1 MRVVIAIAVILLSTG
16 QLWSQNVE
24 SFGLIVGLN
33 SPITID
39 EGLQKDPR
47 YFGQFTLRASP
58 IGFSYGI
65 DKLGYGYLITP
76 SYLQIGQKYNIKN
89 TIGGEIGTRD
99 IQMDYISVTI
109 ALKLHINDLAFFRL
123 SAVAAL
129 NFNYLVSGKE
139 IVSYSSAKVRFP
151 SGVSVPT
158 TPGYIVAYDGV
169 FVPDVDNEVYVS
181 TDKFNAFQLFAG
193 LGLHSDF
200 DLNDNW
206 SLNFDGRINF
216 GIFDPRQTSYIDQ
229 LKKPSGGPD
238 INNLPGA
245 PDLYGQRR
253 EVYLSV
259 NFGLSYIIQSQAKQK
274 IKKTTIKDRSGN
286 KGMPKSRNKKP
297 R

>member
-1 MRVVIAIAVILLSTG
+1 MRAVIAIAVFLLPTG
-16 QLWSQNVE
+16 CVWCQTVE
-24 SFGLIVGLN
+24 SFGLLVGLN
-33 SPITID
+33 SPVTID

-76 SYLQIGQKYNIKN
+76 TYLQIGQKYIIKN
-89 TIGGEIGTRD
+89 TIGGEIGIRD
-99 IQMDYISVTI
+99 IQMDYVSLPI

-129 NFNYLVSGKE
+129 NLNYLISGKE
-139 IVSYSSAKVRFP
+139 IVTHSSAKVRYP
-151 SGVSVPT
+151 AGVSIPT

-169 FVPDVDNEVYVS
+169 FVPNVNEEVYVS
-181 TDKFNAFQLFAG
+181 TDKFNSFQLFAG
-193 LGLHSDF
+193 IGLHSDF

-216 GIFDPRQTSYIDQ
+216 GIFDPRQTSYLDK
-229 LKKPSGGPD
+229 LKKPSGAPD

-245 PDLYGQRR
+245 PDLSGQRR

-259 NFGLSYIIQSQAKQK
+259 NFGLSYIIQSTSKQK
-274 IKKTTIKDRSGN
+274 VKKTTIRDRGGN
-286 KGMPKSRNKKP
+286 KGAPKARNKKP

>member
-1 MRVVIAIAVILLSTG
+1 MRVVVSIVLILLTG
-16 QLWSQNVE
+16 GNALCQNVE
-24 SFGLIVGLN
+24 SFGLFVGLN

-58 IGFSYGI
+58 IGFSYGV
-65 DKLGYGYLITP
+65 DKLGHGYLITP
-76 SYLQIGQKYNIKN
+76 SYLQIGQKYTIKN

-99 IQMDYISVTI
+99 IQMDYISVPI
-109 ALKLHINDLAFFRL
+109 AFKLHINDMAFFRL

-129 NFNYLVSGKE
+129 NFNYLISGRE
-139 IVSYSSAKVRFP
+139 IISHTNAKVRFP
-151 SGVSVPT
+151 SGVSVPIL
-158 TPGYIVAYDGV
+158 PGYVVAYDGV
-169 FVPDVDNEVYVS
+169 FVPDMNNLEYVS

-200 DLNDNW
+200 DINDNW

-216 GIFDPRQTSYIDQ
+216 GIFDPRQSSYLEK
-229 LKKPSGGPD
+229 LKSPTGLPD

-245 PDLYGQRR
+245 PDLSGQRR

-259 NFGLSYIIQSQAKQK
+259 NFGLSYIIQSQSKQK
-274 IKKTTIKDRSGN
+274 VKKTTIKDRGGN
-286 KGMPKSRNKKP
+286 RGSSKPRNKKS

>member
-99 IQMDYISVTI
+99 IQMDYISVPI

>member
-1 MRVVIAIAVILLSTG
+1 MRVVFAVAIFLLPAG
-16 QLWSQNVE
+16 LVWSQTVE

-76 SYLQIGQKYNIKN
+76 SFLQIGQKYNIKN

-99 IQMDYISVTI
+99 IQMDYISVPI

-129 NFNYLVSGKE
+129 NFNYLISGKE
-139 IVSYSSAKVRFP
+139 IVSFSSAKVRFP

-169 FVPDVDNEVYVS
+169 FVPNVDNEVYVS

-206 SLNFDGRINF
+206 SLNFDGRVNF
-216 GIFDPRQTSYIDQ
+216 GIFDPRQTSYLDQ
-229 LKKPSGGPD
+229 LKKPSGAPD
-238 INNLPGA
+238 INNQPGA

-259 NFGLSYIIQSQAKQK
+259 NFGLSYIIQSQSKQK
-274 IKKTTIKDRSGN
+274 VKKTTIKDRSGN
-286 KGMPKSRNKKP
+286 KGGPKPRNKKP

>member
-1 MRVVIAIAVILLSTG
+1 MRVVVAIAVLLLTSG
-16 QLWSQNVE
+16 RLWSQNVE

-58 IGFSYGI
+58 IGFSYGL

-76 SYLQIGQKYNIKN
+76 TYLQIGQKYIIKN
-89 TIGGEIGTRD
+89 TIGGEVGTRD
-99 IQMDYISVTI
+99 IQMDYISLPI

-129 NFNYLVSGKE
+129 NFNYLISGRE
-139 IVSYSSAKVRFP
+139 LITHSSSKVRFP
-151 SGVSVPT
+151 SGVSVPI

-169 FVPDVDNEVYVS
+169 FIPSVDQQEYVS

-193 LGLHSDF
+193 VGLHSDF

-206 SLNFDGRINF
+206 SLNFDGRVNF
-216 GIFDPRQTSYIDQ
+216 GIFDPRQSSYLDQ
-229 LKKPSGGPD
+229 LKKPSGTPD
-238 INNLPGA
+238 INNQPGA
-245 PDLYGQRR
+245 PDLSGQRR

-259 NFGLSYIIQSQAKQK
+259 NFGLSYIIQSTSKQK
-274 IKKTTIKDRSGN
+274 VKKTTIKDRGGN
-286 KGMPKSRNKKP
+286 KGMPKPRNKKS

>member
-1 MRVVIAIAVILLSTG
+1 MRVVVSIVFILFTG
-16 QLWSQNVE
+16 GNALCQNVE
-24 SFGLIVGLN
+24 SFGLFVGLN

-58 IGFSYGI
+58 IGFSYGV
-65 DKLGYGYLITP
+65 DKLGHGYLITP
-76 SYLQIGQKYNIKN
+76 SYLQIGQKYIIKN

-99 IQMDYISVTI
+99 IQMDYISVPI
-109 ALKLHINDLAFFRL
+109 ALKLHINDMAFFRL

-129 NFNYLVSGKE
+129 NFNYLISGRE
-139 IVSYSSAKVRFP
+139 IISHTSAKVRFP
-151 SGVSVPT
+151 AGVSVPII
-158 TPGYIVAYDGV
+158 PGYIVAYDGV
-169 FVPDVDNEVYVS
+169 FVPDMNNLEYVT

-200 DLNDNW
+200 DINDNW

-216 GIFDPRQTSYIDQ
+216 GIFDPRQSSYLEK
-229 LKKPSGGPD
+229 LKSPSGTPD

-245 PDLYGQRR
+245 PDLSGQRR

-259 NFGLSYIIQSQAKQK
+259 NFGLSYIIQSRAKQK
-274 IKKTTIKDRSGN
+274 VKKTTIKDRGGN
-286 KGMPKSRNKKP
+286 KGAPRPRNKKP